1 MTNIQQQ
8 AFGSVRGKPVQLYT
22 LQNKNGMVVKI
33 TNYGGTVVS
42 LMAPDRKGHFSDV
55 VLGFDTVQEYVD
67 HSPFFGCITGRYAN
81 RIAGG
86 RFSLDG
92 HQYSLATNN
101 GPNHLH
107 GGKVGFDKQIWTAST
122 KGGALH
128 LSYTSPDGEEGYPG
142 TLKSEVTYTLTNKNE
157 LRIDYLSTTD
167 KATVINLTNH
177 SYFNLAGF
185 DNKEVEVDAST
196 VLNHELTLYADRYT
210 PVDATSIPLG
220 DLAPVAGTPFDFRTS
235 TAIGKRINSDN
246 EQLKRGKGYDHNF
259 VLKTKR
265 DKRLVKA
272 ARVYDSL
279 SGRVMEVET
288 TEPGI
293 QLYTGNFLDNVKGKN
308 GENYPHRSALCLES
322 QTFPDSPNQASFP
335 SPVLRPGEKYRQT
348 TVYRFG
354 TA

>member
-1 MTNIQQQ
+1 MTTIQQEP
-8 AFGSVRGKPVQLYT
+8 FGSVNGKAVQLFT
-22 LQNKNGMVVKI
+22 LQNKNGVIAKI

-42 LMAPDRKGHFSDV
+42 LIVPDRNGHFADV

-67 HSPFFGCITGRYAN
+67 KSPFFGCITGRYAN

-86 RFSLDG
+86 RFALDG
-92 HQYSLATNN
+92 HNYSLATNN

-107 GGKVGFDKQIWTAST
+107 GGKVGFDKKIWSAST

-128 LSYTSPDGEEGYPG
+128 LTYTSPDGEEGYPG
-142 TLKSEVTYTLTNKNE
+142 TLKTEVTYTLTNKNE
-157 LRIDYLSTTD
+157 LRIDYVATTD
-167 KATVINLTNH
+167 KATIINLTNH
-177 SYFNLAGF
+177 SYFNLAGL

-196 VLNHELTLYADRYT
+196 ILNHELTVYADRYT
-210 PVDATSIPLG
+210 PIDATSIPLG
-220 DLAPVAGTPFDFRTS
+220 DLAPVEGTPFDFRTS
-235 TAIGKRINSDN
+235 TAIGARINSNN
-246 EQLKRGKGYDHNF
+246 EQLKHGKGYDHNF
-259 VLKTKR
+259 VLKSKR

-272 ARVYDSL
+272 ARVYDAM

-322 QTFPDSPNQASFP
+322 QTFPDSPNQPSFP
-335 SPVLRPGEKYRQT
+335 SPILKPGEKYRQT